1 MSLTVGA
8 ALAVSYGLNF
18 RQAPAVGLAAPVVSY
33 SLVARR
39 GWETINA
46 VTGSTCS
53 TWATWLF
60 GGFSVLV
67 LGHLVAETD
76 WGRVFGQPTGPTP
89 LMITGVGLIAAGGIS
104 RAPSASYS
112 P

>member
-1 MSLTVGA
+1 MGA

-33 SLVARR
+33 GLVARR
-39 GWETINA
+39 GWETTNA
-46 VTGSTCS
+46 VPGSTCS

-60 GGFSVLV
+60 GGFSVLG
-67 LGHLVAETD
+67 LGHLVADTD
-76 WGRVFGQPTGPTP
+76 WGRVFGQPAGPTP
-89 LMITGVGLIAAGGIS
+89 LMITGVGLIVAGGIS
-104 RAPSASYS
+104 WAPASSHS